1 MGRCLLVLSLLL
13 VVAASSVQAS
23 FFPAMDGD
31 GTRPDA
37 LALSVEVTLTPASV
51 TAVITNSQ
59 NGSVTFGGNI
69 TVGKLLG
76 SIQRVTVTL
85 SASCIWKTEV
95 SPLEMVFVNEGSQQF
110 YLTVVVPS
118 KTNVCT
124 SEAIVYA
131 HASDG
136 FQSADASAKSTVAVA
151 QYFKLS
157 LGSDR
162 PVHVIDDSPATI
174 DGTLQIY
181 NEGNGRDTYR
191 IEVVSPPN
199 GLVDYDV
206 DESVVVASEARGDV
220 DFTLFVELESGFT
233 EGASMLVTFQV
244 TSMTAS
250 ELDQGASQQYSFT
263 VYRSPTSDQIARDW
277 PTYVGWGVGLG
288 ILGAVAITVVRRR
301 RRRRGGRG
309 SKNRPSTENDGDE
322 G

>member
-1 MGRCLLVLSLLL
+1 M
-13 VVAASSVQAS
+13 
-23 FFPAMDGD
+23 
-31 GTRPDA
+31 
-37 LALSVEVTLTPASV
+37 
-51 TAVITNSQ
+51 
-59 NGSVTFGGNI
+59 
-69 TVGKLLG
+69 
-76 SIQRVTVTL
+76 
-85 SASCIWKTEV
+85 
-95 SPLEMVFVNEGSQQF
+95 
-110 YLTVVVPS
+110 
-118 KTNVCT
+118 
-124 SEAIVYA
+124 
-131 HASDG
+131 
-136 FQSADASAKSTVAVA
+136 
-151 QYFKLS
+151 
-157 LGSDR
+157 
-162 PVHVIDDSPATI
+162 
-174 DGTLQIY
+174 
-181 NEGNGRDTYR
+181 
-191 IEVVSPPN
+191 
-199 GLVDYDV
+199 DYDV